1 MPTRSR
7 KSPRIQEQP
16 KSKKESKTGKKRGA
30 IESGE
35 EEGVS
40 FKMLRAQWGKDQE
53 EETEKGSVTDPLEA
67 AEQVPEDGQPETLRM
82 LAAAPKEPLSSVLRR
97 SMEAVGMKVD
107 TTMKNLDEFEKHME
121 LQFAGLAD
129 GLMPVEAMAKS
140 SVEWRRKTDGKL
152 DELEYENQRL
162 RNRLVQVEAA
172 LMQKMDRQSEVAT
185 TIVQQLVRIAGRVDE
200 IIAFNATIP
209 VAQAL

>member
-1 MPTRSR
+1 
-7 KSPRIQEQP
+7 
-16 KSKKESKTGKKRGA
+16 
-30 IESGE
+30 
-35 EEGVS
+35 
-40 FKMLRAQWGKDQE
+40 
-53 EETEKGSVTDPLEA
+53 
-67 AEQVPEDGQPETLRM
+67 M